1 MSQVRKCQKSR
12 TEPGPLEEARLY
24 YVLHPLGSYTYT
36 HTLTRMSLNKE
47 HAVSAEEAVIIP
59 IEVIQQPTHSW

>member
-1 MSQVRKCQKSR
+1 MDNAQ
-12 TEPGPLEEARLY
+12 GPFHRSHTSTFVQLLSPAGTPLMRL
-24 YVLHPLGSYTYT
+24 VHLN
-36 HTLTRMSLNKE
+36 TLTRMSLNKE